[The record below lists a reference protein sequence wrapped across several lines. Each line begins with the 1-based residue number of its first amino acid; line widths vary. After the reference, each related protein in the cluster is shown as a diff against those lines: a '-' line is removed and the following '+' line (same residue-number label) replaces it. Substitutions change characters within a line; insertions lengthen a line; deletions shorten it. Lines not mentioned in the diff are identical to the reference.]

1 MVGKYICGKYNINIQ
16 YMPGTRPQRRVR
28 EMRALNSDHDGSKQ
42 ERRFEK
48 ALREGYDA
56 INDGDDRGIVS
67 ERVSQQ
73 TNVNYSQVLSTIEND
88 KDLVLLDTLYYQLK
102 LKDDKNVSTDNV
114 ISYSLVSNG
123 SKNSYNF
130 NSLRRLSNPIDTYSS
145 TILSVSGNRFDSSYL
160 PKNFGLGGML
170 KETYTIQ
177 NATNKDE
184 LENYQ
189 LEFNMLYGDVGS
201 DNVTE
206 GGKTVNGKIVLN
218 CGKYNLKYNTAER
231 VTITF
236 NDDELKTREIKLY
249 GYKKD
254 PSRIS
259 NQRQRNRVFSRVGFY
274 KTVRDSFKEM
284 VK

>member
-1 MVGKYICGKYNINIQ
+1 
-16 YMPGTRPQRRVR
+16 MPSTRPQRRIR
-28 EMRALNSDHDGSKQ
+28 QRIALNTDNDGLKQ

-48 ALREGYDA
+48 AIRDSYDA
-56 INDGDDRGIVS
+56 INDGDDRSITS

-73 TNVNYSQVLSTIEND
+73 TTVNYNQVLSTIEND
-88 KDLVLLDTLYYQLK
+88 KDLVLLDTLYYQLR
-102 LKDDKNVSTDNV
+102 LKDDNNVTSDNV
-114 ISYSLVSNG
+114 VSYSLVSNG

-145 TILSVSGNRFDSSYL
+145 TILSVSGNRFDSSNL

-177 NATNKDE
+177 NATNNDE

-189 LEFNMLYGDVGS
+189 LEFNMLYGDEGS

-254 PSRIS
+254 PTRIS
-259 NQRQRNRVFSRVGFY
+259 NERQRNRVFSRVGFF

-284 VK
+284 VN